1 MEKTLYNDILFGFFN
16 RPKTGTHAQSQFTF
30 RNFDDFTV
38 GFALDMKFK
47 ILEQRRYFL
56 FNLFKY

>member
-30 RNFDDFTV
+30 RNFDHFSI
-38 GFALDMKFK
+38 GFALDIEFK
-47 ILEQRRYFL
+47 ISEQRRLFL
-56 FNLFKY
+56 FNFFKY